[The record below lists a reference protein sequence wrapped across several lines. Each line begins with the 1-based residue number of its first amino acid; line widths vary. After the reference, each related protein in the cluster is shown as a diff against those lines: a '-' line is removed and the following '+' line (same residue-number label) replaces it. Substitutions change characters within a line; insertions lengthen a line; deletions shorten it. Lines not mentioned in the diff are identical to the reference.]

1 MSALGSEKKPIVVK
15 VTSEETVAKV
25 AEICNKNNL
34 YFIAGFEEVEDLSQ
48 LELALKEKAMSKDV
62 YAPCSC
68 GSGAKYKFCCMKK

>member
-15 VTSEETVAKV
+15 VTSEEMVAKV

-48 LELALKEKAMSKDV
+48 LELALKEKTMLKDI